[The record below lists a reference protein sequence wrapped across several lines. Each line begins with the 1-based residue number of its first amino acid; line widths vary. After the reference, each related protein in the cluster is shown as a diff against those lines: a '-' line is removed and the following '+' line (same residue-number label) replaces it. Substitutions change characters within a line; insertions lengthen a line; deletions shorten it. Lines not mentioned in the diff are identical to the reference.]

1 MKTLHNLND
10 NSQTSIRSVFND
22 YNKLFCSEK
31 LSKQVFDLIC
41 DLYSNVPTLR
51 ETIISYLTS
60 SCYYSE
66 YNYSN
71 NNKNNNNNNMST
83 NNSNDL
89 NKFNTKSANISIRL
103 PKLGLDFFFKPT
115 MHIENNNNNNL
126 NNIDNTKNYDEVN
139 NVAFDKA
146 VISCRLLNYLVC
158 KFSNEIGN
166 AIYIFFTNKISQ
178 QSIEGKIV
186 LPLPQ
191 ITYM

>member
-10 NSQTSIRSVFND
+10 NVQTSKRSVFND
-22 YNKLFCSEK
+22 NNKLFYSEK

-41 DLYSNVPTLR
+41 NLYSNIPTLR

-71 NNKNNNNNNMST
+71 NNNNNNNNMST
-83 NNSNDL
+83 NNSSDP
-89 NKFNTKSANISIRL
+89 NKFNSKSENISIHL

-115 MHIENNNNNNL
+115 MHIENNDNNNI
-126 NNIDNTKNYDEVN
+126 NNVNDTKNYDEVN
-139 NVAFDKA
+139 NAAFDKA

-166 AIYIFFTNKISQ
+166 AIYIFFTNKIAQ
-178 QSIEGKIV
+178 QSIEGKII